1 MIGQTVIF
9 DGHRFN
15 DRFFVGEADV
25 GLPEFAPRAEDREFA
40 DGSRVRGMR
49 LGCPEVSV
57 QLVAK
62 PVQGE
67 SFREALSDLC
77 AWLNVD
83 GPRKLV
89 LGDDHGLWRM
99 CVPTGAP
106 SIGDAKWND
115 RVTVTFLQVE
125 PALYGIEREVTV
137 PDGGTLRFV
146 VGGDYPTKP
155 TMSSDE
161 AVRDPTTLLWGLRLD
176 DGDVMR
182 VKVPV
187 ATASTVRMDCAER
200 TCEVNG
206 ATTIP
211 TLQSD
216 WFAFKPGAHELR
228 NDQGTGACVVRW
240 HERWHR

>member
-1 MIGQTVIF
+1 MVGQTVIF
-9 DGHRFN
+9 DGHRIN

-49 LGCPEVSV
+49 LGCPEISI
-57 QLVAK
+57 QLTAK
-62 PVQGE
+62 PVHGE
-67 SFREALSDLC
+67 TFREALSDLC
-77 AWLNVD
+77 AWLHVD
-83 GPRKLV
+83 GPRRLS
-89 LGDDHGLWRM
+89 LSDDHGLWRM

-106 SIGDAKWND
+106 TIGDAKWND
-115 RVTVTFLQVE
+115 RVTVTFLQTE
-125 PALYGIEREVTV
+125 PALYGIERDVTV
-137 PDGGTLRFV
+137 PSGGTLSFV

-155 TMSSDE
+155 TISS
-161 AVRDPTTLLWGLRLD
+161 AAAYRNSSTQQWGLRLD

-187 ATASTVRMDCAER
+187 STASRVAMDCGER
-200 TCEVNG
+200 TCSVNG

-216 WFAFKPGAHELR
+216 WFALKPGTHTLR

-240 HERWHR
+240 YERWHR